1 VTEPPITWSFENDD
15 TSDDWGWPIGIKA
28 GLREQRASSA
38 AVGDTFLGKILGP
51 LQGDT
56 RQAVISAE
64 AYSKIEKDEST
75 QGK

>member
-38 AVGDTFLGKILGP
+38 AVGDILGP
-51 LQGDT
+51 LQEDT

-64 AYSKIEKDEST
+64 AYSKIENDEST